1 MQISRFIA
9 RRMAG
14 ETGGSKLSKPIVHI
28 AVGGVAIGVAL
39 MVLSICIV
47 TGFQRE
53 VRNKVVGF
61 GSHLQIVNN
70 DNNYSKE
77 TSRIEIQQPFY
88 PGLAEKEGVRHVQV
102 FATKPGILETATDL
116 QGVIIKGVGSDF
128 DWQFFGDNLVAG
140 DTLATYTGGR
150 SPDLLISSSIAKR
163 MELELD
169 DKVTLYF
176 VLMEG
181 DIRPRN
187 FKVTGIYDTGLKE
200 FDDQFVFVDIGHIQ
214 RINQWGIEAQLRV
227 SNCFNDTL
235 EVEAYGFG
243 GQRDLRYEWP
253 GTDLKGKGPHLI
265 SPRSDTSFTVVV
277 SDRGRTL
284 PDTATVWLNY
294 AHPDSIPC
302 DYRLDRTETG
312 GTHQFYTGGFEVTID
327 DYEQLWNMDDEVFYE
342 VPYFLQTI
350 NVVDRNPEI
359 FSWLEMLD
367 LNVVLIIGLMILI
380 AVVNMTSALLIIILE
395 RTNMIGL
402 LKAFGLSDAGVMWI
416 FIRHAGR
423 IIGRGMVIGN
433 IIGFGIALLQL
444 STSFISLDPESYY
457 VDSVPIRFDWFYLIG
472 IEVFTFTACALFMIF
487 PAWYVARITPAKAIR
502 FD

>member
-9 RRMAG
+9 RKMAG
-14 ETGGSKLSKPIVHI
+14 GSGSSKLSKPIVHI
-28 AVGGVAIGVAL
+28 AIGGVAIGVAL
-39 MVLSICIV
+39 MVMSICIV

-77 TSRIEIQQPFY
+77 TTRVPIDQEFY
-88 PGLAEKEGVRHVQV
+88 PELADKEGVGHIQV
-102 FATKPGILETATDL
+102 FATKPGILETEDDL

-128 DWQFFGDNLVAG
+128 DWQFFGGNLIAG
-140 DTLATYTGGR
+140 DTLSTFTGGR

-163 MELELD
+163 MQLD
-169 DKVTLYF
+169 LGDKVTLYF

-214 RINQWGIEAQLRV
+214 RINQWGIEAQLAV

-235 EVEAYGFG
+235 EIEAFGFG
-243 GQRDLRYEWP
+243 GKRDLRYEWP
-253 GTDLKGKGPHLI
+253 GTDFQGKGPHLI
-265 SPRSDTSFTVVV
+265 SPVSDTSFTVIVG
-277 SDRGRTL
+277 DRDRTI
-284 PDTATVWLNY
+284 PDTATVWLKY

-302 DYRLDRTETG
+302 TYTLTRSGSDGSHR
-312 GTHQFYTGGFEVTID
+312 FYTGGFEVTID
-327 DYEQLWNMDDEVFYE
+327 DYEQLWNMDDLVFYE
-342 VPYFLQTI
+342 VPYYLQTI

-367 LNVVLIIGLMILI
+367 LNVVLIIGVFPM
-380 AVVNMTSALLIIILE
+380 ASRMLL
-395 RTNMIGL
+395 
-402 LKAFGLSDAGVMWI
+402 
-416 FIRHAGR
+416 
-423 IIGRGMVIGN
+423 
-433 IIGFGIALLQL
+433 
-444 STSFISLDPESYY
+444 
-457 VDSVPIRFDWFYLIG
+457 
-472 IEVFTFTACALFMIF
+472 
-487 PAWYVARITPAKAIR
+487 
-502 FD
+502 